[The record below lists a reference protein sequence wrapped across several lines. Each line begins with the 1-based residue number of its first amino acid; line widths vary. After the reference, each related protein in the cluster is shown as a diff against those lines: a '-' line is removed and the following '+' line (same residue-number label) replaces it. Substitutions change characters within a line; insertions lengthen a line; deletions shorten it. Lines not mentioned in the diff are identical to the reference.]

1 MSIQYYEN
9 SREFHLWNDQIS
21 YSFSILKNGHLGNLY
36 FGRKLRER
44 ESFGHF
50 LELARR
56 DMAPCAYESDSAF
69 SLEHIRQEYSGYGN
83 GDMRVPAYEI
93 QCDNG
98 SYVTDF
104 VYDSYRICPGKPKLP
119 GLPATYVESED
130 EAETLE
136 ITLTDALIQT
146 DLILSYTIWR
156 DLPVITRNCRFV
168 CRNPKGI
175 RLLRAL
181 SLNLDLPDCDY
192 EMLDLSGA
200 WARER
205 DVRIHPLHRGIQ
217 SIQSLRGHSSHQ
229 FNPFLALLRPGTDEN
244 RGEVIGF
251 SLIYSGNFLAQ
262 VEVDTCDVTRVT
274 MGIHPQQFCFPLAK
288 GEFFQTPE
296 AVMVYSANGMNH
308 MSQTFH
314 TLYRTRLARGYW
326 RDRVR
331 PILLNSWEA
340 VYMKFDEEKILA
352 IAEKSKE
359 LGVELFV
366 LDDGWFGHRDDATT
380 SLGDWFP
387 YLDKIPHGI
396 SGLAQK
402 VTSMGIRFGLWIEP
416 EMISTDSEL
425 FRKHPDWRLEVPGRV
440 PCQGRNQYVLD
451 FSRTEI
457 VDAIGDMLEKLLSE
471 SPISYIK
478 WDMNRS
484 LTDVYSAVLPA
495 ERQGTVFHNYVLGVY
510 RLYERLTSRFPEV
523 LFESCASGGARFD
536 PGMLYYAPQGWI
548 SDDTDAVERLK
559 IQYGTSIVYPLS
571 CMGSH
576 VSAVPNHQVFRNTPM
591 DTRAAVAYFGTFGY
605 ELDPTKLTE
614 EEKEA
619 VKKQIAFMQEHRE
632 LIARGTFYRLKSP
645 FEGNETAW
653 MVISENKKQAIVGY
667 YRVLQPVNIGYRR
680 LRLAGL
686 SEDVSYRINGE
697 EAAFYG
703 DELMYAGMLISDGA
717 SGVNIPG
724 LYQGDYQARLFLLNA
739 EE

>member
-1 MSIQYYEN
+1 
-9 SREFHLWNDQIS
+9 
-21 YSFSILKNGHLGNLY
+21 
-36 FGRKLRER
+36 
-44 ESFGHF
+44 
-50 LELARR
+50 
-56 DMAPCAYESDSAF
+56 
-69 SLEHIRQEYSGYGN
+69 
-83 GDMRVPAYEI
+83 
-93 QCDNG
+93 
-98 SYVTDF
+98 
-104 VYDSYRICPGKPKLP
+104 
-119 GLPATYVESED
+119 
-130 EAETLE
+130 
-136 ITLTDALIQT
+136 
-146 DLILSYTIWR
+146 
-156 DLPVITRNCRFV
+156 
-168 CRNPKGI
+168 
-175 RLLRAL
+175 
-181 SLNLDLPDCDY
+181 
-192 EMLDLSGA
+192 
-200 WARER
+200 
-205 DVRIHPLHRGIQ
+205 
-217 SIQSLRGHSSHQ
+217 
-229 FNPFLALLRPGTDEN
+229 
-244 RGEVIGF
+244 
-251 SLIYSGNFLAQ
+251 
-262 VEVDTCDVTRVT
+262 
-274 MGIHPQQFCFPLAK
+274 
-288 GEFFQTPE
+288 
-296 AVMVYSANGMNH
+296 MVYSANGMNH

-614 EEKEA
+614 
-619 VKKQIAFMQEHRE
+619 
-632 LIARGTFYRLKSP
+632 
-645 FEGNETAW
+645 
-653 MVISENKKQAIVGY
+653 
-667 YRVLQPVNIGYRR
+667 
-680 LRLAGL
+680 
-686 SEDVSYRINGE
+686 
-697 EAAFYG
+697 
-703 DELMYAGMLISDGA
+703 
-717 SGVNIPG
+717 
-724 LYQGDYQARLFLLNA
+724 
-739 EE
+739 

>member
-1 MSIQYYEN
+1 M
-9 SREFHLWNDQIS
+9 
-21 YSFSILKNGHLGNLY
+21 
-36 FGRKLRER
+36 
-44 ESFGHF
+44 
-50 LELARR
+50 
-56 DMAPCAYESDSAF
+56 
-69 SLEHIRQEYSGYGN
+69 
-83 GDMRVPAYEI
+83 
-93 QCDNG
+93 
-98 SYVTDF
+98 
-104 VYDSYRICPGKPKLP
+104 
-119 GLPATYVESED
+119 
-130 EAETLE
+130 
-136 ITLTDALIQT
+136 
-146 DLILSYTIWR
+146 
-156 DLPVITRNCRFV
+156 
-168 CRNPKGI
+168 
-175 RLLRAL
+175 
-181 SLNLDLPDCDY
+181 
-192 EMLDLSGA
+192 
-200 WARER
+200 
-205 DVRIHPLHRGIQ
+205 
-217 SIQSLRGHSSHQ
+217 
-229 FNPFLALLRPGTDEN
+229 
-244 RGEVIGF
+244 
-251 SLIYSGNFLAQ
+251 
-262 VEVDTCDVTRVT
+262 DTCDVTRVT

-495 ERQGTVFHNYVLGVY
+495 DCACAFSSSKTES
-510 RLYERLTSRFPEV
+510 TS
-523 LFESCASGGARFD
+523 SDSGKWNFFS
-536 PGMLYYAPQGWI
+536 ML
-548 SDDTDAVERLK
+548 
-559 IQYGTSIVYPLS
+559 
-571 CMGSH
+571 
-576 VSAVPNHQVFRNTPM
+576 
-591 DTRAAVAYFGTFGY
+591 
-605 ELDPTKLTE
+605 
-614 EEKEA
+614 
-619 VKKQIAFMQEHRE
+619 
-632 LIARGTFYRLKSP
+632 
-645 FEGNETAW
+645 
-653 MVISENKKQAIVGY
+653 
-667 YRVLQPVNIGYRR
+667 
-680 LRLAGL
+680 
-686 SEDVSYRINGE
+686 
-697 EAAFYG
+697 
-703 DELMYAGMLISDGA
+703 
-717 SGVNIPG
+717 
-724 LYQGDYQARLFLLNA
+724 
-739 EE
+739 

>member
-156 DLPVITRNCRFV
+156 DLPVITRSCRFV

-229 FNPFLALLRPGTDEN
+229 FDPFLALLRPGTDEN

-274 MGIHPQQFCFPLAK
+274 MGIHPQQFCFA
-288 GEFFQTPE
+288 GE
-296 AVMVYSANGMNH
+296 
-308 MSQTFH
+308 
-314 TLYRTRLARGYW
+314 
-326 RDRVR
+326 
-331 PILLNSWEA
+331 
-340 VYMKFDEEKILA
+340 
-352 IAEKSKE
+352 
-359 LGVELFV
+359 
-366 LDDGWFGHRDDATT
+366 
-380 SLGDWFP
+380 
-387 YLDKIPHGI
+387 
-396 SGLAQK
+396 
-402 VTSMGIRFGLWIEP
+402 
-416 EMISTDSEL
+416 
-425 FRKHPDWRLEVPGRV
+425 GRV
-440 PCQGRNQYVLD
+440 LP
-451 FSRTEI
+451 
-457 VDAIGDMLEKLLSE
+457 DAGGCDGILGERHE
-471 SPISYIK
+471 SHEP
-478 WDMNRS
+478 D
-484 LTDVYSAVLPA
+484 LPHAVP
-495 ERQGTVFHNYVLGVY
+495 H
-510 RLYERLTSRFPEV
+510 
-523 LFESCASGGARFD
+523 ASGPRLLERPGAPD
-536 PGMLYYAPQGWI
+536 PSEQL
-548 SDDTDAVERLK
+548 
-559 IQYGTSIVYPLS
+559 
-571 CMGSH
+571 GS
-576 VSAVPNHQVFRNTPM
+576 
-591 DTRAAVAYFGTFGY
+591 GIY
-605 ELDPTKLTE
+605 E
-614 EEKEA
+614 
-619 VKKQIAFMQEHRE
+619 VR
-632 LIARGTFYRLKSP
+632 
-645 FEGNETAW
+645 
-653 MVISENKKQAIVGY
+653 
-667 YRVLQPVNIGYRR
+667 
-680 LRLAGL
+680 
-686 SEDVSYRINGE
+686 
-697 EAAFYG
+697 
-703 DELMYAGMLISDGA
+703 
-717 SGVNIPG
+717 
-724 LYQGDYQARLFLLNA
+724 
-739 EE
+739 